1 MGSLYYVIRIMQ
13 MIEFITLLTFI
24 VITSIVYTRV
34 GWRNVRD
41 SYKLWFKSGYWVSY
55 NIVEAMA
62 WFAKALVILPALI
75 WQTEIWQLHFI
86 TLFTSSLL
94 IWASERKLL
103 PTLVAF
109 NTLWIGISSI
119 VIVRNLL

>member
-1 MGSLYYVIRIMQ
+1 
-13 MIEFITLLTFI
+13 MIEIITILTFV

-34 GWRNVRD
+34 GWRNVLN
-41 SYKLWFKSGYWVSY
+41 SYKMWFKPGYWVSY
-55 NIVEAMA
+55 NVVEAMA
-62 WFAKALVILPALI
+62 WSAKALVILPALI

-86 TLFTSSLL
+86 TLFTSTLL

-119 VIVRNLL
+119 VIIRNIL

>member
-1 MGSLYYVIRIMQ
+1 